1 MPVASVNRN
10 LYNDRATGAI
20 GKREQ
25 ILSMGKIENY
35 IKSVYQS
42 LPNLFFVGVML
53 LFSLVIHPAF
63 LFLLLA
69 GELSVLVLA
78 QTAFVQRAL
87 RAGAERQR
95 RREQDR
101 IENQILGGL
110 PETYKTD
117 FRALQQLCGEIER
130 RAIELET
137 DQASRPL
144 MDGVIE
150 KLSSFRLEYI
160 RMLRG
165 HFLLGNRNYV
175 EIEKRLEAELKRLER
190 SSAEEKSEQVRT
202 TLDQNTQIL
211 RQRVTKAR
219 QLSELVRLIQARLQ
233 VVSDSLQL
241 IQDEVYSM
249 TDVRGV
255 SGVVDELLVKLEM
268 NDEFRTYYDEMLTEG
283 SPALAGLDSEIEA
296 GAGSS
301 RRPVPSSTRE

>member
-1 MPVASVNRN
+1 MTAR
-10 LYNDRATGAI
+10 TGPT

-42 LPNLFFVGVML
+42 LPNLFFVGVMI

-78 QTAFVQRAL
+78 QTTFVQRAL

-117 FRALQQLCGEIER
+117 FRALQQLCGEIEK
-130 RAIELET
+130 RAIELEP

-165 HFLLGNRNYV
+165 HFLLGNRNYA

-190 SSAEEKSEQVRT
+190 SSAEERSEQVRT

-219 QLSELVRLIQARLQ
+219 QLSELVRLIQARLR

-268 NDEFRTYYDEMLTEG
+268 NDEFRSYYDDMLTEG
-283 SPALAGLDSEIEA
+283 NPALATLDSEIEP
-296 GAGSS
+296 GAGPAK
-301 RRPVPSSTRE
+301 RPVTSSTRD